1 MSDGIWVVPPEWKV
15 EGGGGGGTSGTV
27 SWGDIENKPT
37 EFKPRPHK
45 HEIEDVNNLESALY
59 NKVEKE
65 IGKGLST
72 NDFTNEDK
80 DKLDSLGGDSSSYV
94 QSVNNMSP
102 DKSGNVNVTKEQIG
116 LGLIENKQYTPMTDF
131 ENHIKDNTK
140 HVTSELVA
148 KIDNNTAN
156 IANSVKKEE
165 FETEVSRL
173 DEKVESANTDLSA
186 KINENS
192 IALQGKVDSVDG
204 KGLSS
209 NDFTDEDKFKLDNLI
224 SSEDKL
230 VKTVNSKTPDNL
242 GNIEVTKEDLGL
254 GNVLNI
260 EQASKAELE
269 DLSTKLKKNSEDL
282 SDLSTQ
288 VQTNKNEIALI
299 NDKIEN
305 TVFPDEIVTSVN
317 GETGEVTIDKNTLG
331 LSNVLNKEQATKEEL
346 TEFQES
352 NAVALIELAKT
363 LEGYT
368 DKEVASEADR
378 TNSKL
383 IEKVD
388 KELGKGLSS
397 NDFTK
402 EYKDKLDSVDTSKK
416 YVQTINDVAP
426 DTQGNIKVD
435 KSSVGLSKLENKDY
449 TPLDDFTSYKSST
462 EASLALKVDKVEG
475 KQLSTNDYTTEDK
488 NKLAN
493 LPSEIDTGVM
503 TVNSVAPDEKGNLEL
518 DFVTSETLKSHT
530 GNSDIHLSEDDR
542 DLIAQVSNK
551 VDKEPNKQLSTND
564 FTDDYKTKID
574 TNSNEI
580 EAIKEL
586 LGNGEEPIELPPA
599 FKVYKEGH
607 IYGLGGIIYDIV
619 NNNIVTGSLAPR
631 FVYDNP
637 EFFDDS
643 NFVHNTINVYYDGN
657 VFMLD
662 NINDEDSVTYKGKL
676 TNILDRSVRVT
687 AKNTINGVGRESEDR
702 IQYIGNTFNIPV
714 RHLDIFAPDEERGK
728 ASVGLDIENAITF
741 KDTDGAFIQTTIINN
756 TIVNNTF
763 TFAKRKEYIIRF
775 KSELTYA
782 SSEGFTNQI
791 ECLLNIT
798 DNEFLL
804 TEDIQEINT
813 IKYINENTTLNESH
827 YSTTV
832 FLNAT
837 IRDNVFDSEVT
848 KVFKEEF
855 LYVSERQENPLE
867 PILNNI
873 TIDHY
878 LNQKMKLTASTEFDS
893 SELTRE
899 IVANKNSK
907 LESDNLKNIVVS
919 IEEPEEKYQ
928 GLIWYQLETE
938 A

>member
-15 EGGGGGGTSGTV
+15 EGGGGGGTGGTV
-27 SWGDIENKPT
+27 SWGDVENKPT
-37 EFKPRPHK
+37 EFKPSPHK

-59 NKVEKE
+59 NKVDKE

-116 LGLIENKQYTPMTDF
+116 LDLLENKQYTPLTDF
-131 ENHIKDNTK
+131 ENHVKDDTK

-148 KIDNNTAN
+148 KIDSNTTN

-173 DEKVESANTDLSA
+173 DREVESVNTDLSV

-209 NDFTDEDKFKLDNLI
+209 NDFTDEDKLKLDNLI

-230 VKTVNSKTPDNL
+230 VKTVNSKTPDIL

-254 GNVLNI
+254 GNVLDI

-269 DLSTKLKKNSEDL
+269 ELSTELKKNSEDL

-288 VQTNKNEIALI
+288 VQTNKNEITLI
-299 NDKIEN
+299 NDKIDSA
-305 TVFPDEIVTSVN
+305 VLPDEIVTSVN
-317 GETGEVTIDKNTLG
+317 GETGEVTIDKGTVG
-331 LSNVLNKEQATKEEL
+331 LSNVLDKEQATKEEL

-352 NAVALIELAKT
+352 NAIAMIELAKT

-383 IEKVD
+383 MEKVD

-416 YVQTINDVAP
+416 YVQTVNGVAP
-426 DTQGNIKVD
+426 DTQGDVKVD

-449 TPLDDFTSYKSST
+449 TPLDDFTSYKTTT

-488 NKLAN
+488 NKLDS

-503 TVNSVAPDEKGNLEL
+503 TVNNIAPDDNGNLEL
-518 DFVTSETLKSHT
+518 DFVTSDMFDSHT
-530 GNSDIHLSEDDR
+530 ENTEIHLSEDDR
-542 DLIAQVSNK
+542 GLIAQISNK

-564 FTDDYKTKID
+564 FTDEYQNKINA
-574 TNSNEI
+574 NSVEI
-580 EAIKEL
+580 EAVKE
-586 LGNGEEPIELPPA
+586 
-599 FKVYKEGH
+599 
-607 IYGLGGIIYDIV
+607 
-619 NNNIVTGSLAPR
+619 S
-631 FVYDNP
+631 
-637 EFFDDS
+637 
-643 NFVHNTINVYYDGN
+643 
-657 VFMLD
+657 
-662 NINDEDSVTYKGKL
+662 
-676 TNILDRSVRVT
+676 
-687 AKNTINGVGRESEDR
+687 
-702 IQYIGNTFNIPV
+702 IGNMK
-714 RHLDIFAPDEERGK
+714 G
-728 ASVGLDIENAITF
+728 
-741 KDTDGAFIQTTIINN
+741 TII
-756 TIVNNTF
+756 
-763 TFAKRKEYIIRF
+763 
-775 KSELTYA
+775 
-782 SSEGFTNQI
+782 SS
-791 ECLLNIT
+791 
-798 DNEFLL
+798 
-804 TEDIQEINT
+804 
-813 IKYINENTTLNESH
+813 
-827 YSTTV
+827 
-832 FLNAT
+832 
-837 IRDNVFDSEVT
+837 
-848 KVFKEEF
+848 
-855 LYVSERQENPLE
+855 
-867 PILNNI
+867 
-873 TIDHY
+873 
-878 LNQKMKLTASTEFDS
+878 
-893 SELTRE
+893 
-899 IVANKNSK
+899 
-907 LESDNLKNIVVS
+907 
-919 IEEPEEKYQ
+919 EEPEEKYE
-928 GLIWYQLETE
+928 GLIWYEIDNVE
-938 A
+938 